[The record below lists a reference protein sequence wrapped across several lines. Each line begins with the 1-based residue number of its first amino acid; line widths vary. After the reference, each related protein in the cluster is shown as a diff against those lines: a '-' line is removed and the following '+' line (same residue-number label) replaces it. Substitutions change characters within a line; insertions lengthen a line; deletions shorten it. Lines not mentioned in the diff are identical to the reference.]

1 MTNEKIIANI
11 ERYISTVS
19 KEQQQHFI
27 QGLEMAEK
35 EHKPVKEC
43 FSAVS
48 EPIFELAEI
57 VQELKREIKEKA
69 QKETNGNSFVKR
81 SKHITKLL
89 SKCWQEKYQQG
100 FYEEINGVKMQCCLI
115 DGFYAF
121 AFNSELDIPMIEEGK
136 ESPFTLTKV
145 IPEYE
150 DFEIIDFDIAEIK
163 TTLKLHKAKKTK
175 TDCVIEVN
183 GKYYNAAYLVNVV
196 DGLSG
201 DVKLYQNTSNANAID
216 VFTSENGLAV
226 LCPMRKP
233 KNI

>member
-1 MTNEKIIANI
+1 MNNEKIIANI

-19 KEQQQHFI
+19 KEQQQHFE
-27 QGLEMAEK
+27 QALEIAEK

-43 FSAVS
+43 FLAIS

-57 VQELKREIKEKA
+57 VQELKQEMKENA

-81 SKHITKLL
+81 SKLITKLL
-89 SKCWQEKYQQG
+89 SKCWQEKFQKG
-100 FYEEINGVKMQCCLI
+100 FFEEIDGAKMQCCII
-115 DGFYAF
+115 DGVYAF
-121 AFNSELDIPMIEEGK
+121 AFNDELDIPTQDT
-136 ESPFTLTKV
+136 SPFTLTKV
-145 IPEYE
+145 IPEYK
-150 DFEIIDFDIAEIK
+150 DFEVIDFDIAEIK

-183 GKYYNAAYLVNVV
+183 GKYYNAAYFINVV
-196 DGLSG
+196 DGLG
-201 DVKLYQNTSNANAID
+201 GNVKLHRNPTYIATD
-216 VFTSENGLAV
+216 VFTSENGLAI